1 MRNLFYHPPSL
12 TCLPRRYMEPD
23 AGGLQQGN
31 GGTSLSS
38 WLSSGYGAGAQFGSG
53 AGHSQ
58 APTPGFSSS
67 QSPTPF
73 DDGRSGG
80 GQQQQQQHS
89 ILGFPAD
96 MSFGDPSLGSVAGLG
111 GKMFGGAGHSIV
123 TSSSHAV
130 DTQQTPDLFSSRLQQ
145 QVKWTILCSFISIM
159 PPYILNVPTVANYAM
174 SKQHKLN

>member
-1 MRNLFYHPPSL
+1 MNLRNLFYHPPSL
-12 TCLPRRYMEPD
+12 TCLHPRYMEPD
-23 AGGLQQGN
+23 TGGLQQGN

-80 GQQQQQQHS
+80 GQQQQQHS

-145 QVKWTILCSFISIM
+145 QVINT
-159 PPYILNVPTVANYAM
+159 
-174 SKQHKLN
+174 